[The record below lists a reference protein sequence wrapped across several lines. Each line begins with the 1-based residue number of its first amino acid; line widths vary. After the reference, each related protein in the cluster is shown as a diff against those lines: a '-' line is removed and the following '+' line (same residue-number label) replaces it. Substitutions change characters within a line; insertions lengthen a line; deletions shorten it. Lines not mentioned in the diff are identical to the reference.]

1 MTNIISFFLEKVSL
15 YFIIL
20 YRIYIITNTEK
31 NFIDIGFIFFSICYR
46 KNVSHMMPREGKTC
60 VVFLVFLSETIDLF
74 LDWDFIYEIDKSS
87 QHVDESTKQWIQV
100 VWIWE
105 VILYLFTLASLCL
118 DCCID
123 DDEENPL
130 TTFLSCL
137 STMTEDFPQIV
148 LAIVVAC
155 RTTHLI
161 SWVQIAKAVYGVIE
175 PFLRFS
181 KISNDID
188 RSRQSFRTAF
198 PCYECLKSFD
208 MFFCFLLCACSVG
221 LLIIFLLPAN

>member
-1 MTNIISFFLEKVSL
+1 
-15 YFIIL
+15 
-20 YRIYIITNTEK
+20 
-31 NFIDIGFIFFSICYR
+31 
-46 KNVSHMMPREGKTC
+46 MMPREGKTC

-100 VWIWE
+100 VWKWE

-148 LAIVVAC
+148 LAIIVAC

-208 MFFCFLLCACSVG
+208 MFFCFFIVCVLRWFIDYFLITCKLTNNTILSVVD
-221 LLIIFLLPAN
+221 IHM